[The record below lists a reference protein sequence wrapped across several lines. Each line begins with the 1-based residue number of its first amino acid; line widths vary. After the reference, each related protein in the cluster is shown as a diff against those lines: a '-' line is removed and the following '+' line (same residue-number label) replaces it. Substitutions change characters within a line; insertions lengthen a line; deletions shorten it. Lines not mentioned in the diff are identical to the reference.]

1 LTARRP
7 HSIIGHLTVGVAMK
21 LVLAVVSNQASE
33 GITDAL
39 LAAGFRTT
47 RLASTGG
54 FRREGNTTLM
64 MGVEDEDVE
73 PVLAILRAGVH
84 TAASRKAAA
93 AAQRSEGTPNGPNQP
108 SGRGAVFVLPLE
120 GYFHL

>member
-1 LTARRP
+1 
-7 HSIIGHLTVGVAMK
+7 MK
-21 LVLAVVSNQASE
+21 LVLAIVTNQAADN
-33 GITDAL
+33 ITDAL
-39 LAAGFRTT
+39 LAAGFRAT

-73 PVLAILRAGVH
+73 PVLAIVRSGAL
-84 TAASRKAAA
+84 TAPQRRG
-93 AAQRSEGTPNGPNQP
+93 AQPLPPPVEGQG

>member
-1 LTARRP
+1 
-7 HSIIGHLTVGVAMK
+7 MK
-21 LVLAVVSNQASE
+21 LVLAVVANHVAE
-33 GITDAL
+33 GLTDAL

-64 MGVEDEDVE
+64 MGVEDEDIE
-73 PVLAILRAGVH
+73 PVLALLRSGAATIGVKKSAQQAAGS
-84 TAASRKAAA
+84 A
-93 AAQRSEGTPNGPNQP
+93 QP

-120 GYFHL
+120 GHVHL

>member
-1 LTARRP
+1 
-7 HSIIGHLTVGVAMK
+7 MK
-21 LVLAVVSNQASE
+21 MVLAVVANNVAE

-54 FRREGNTTLM
+54 FRREGNTTIM
-64 MGVEDEDVE
+64 MGVDDEDVE
-73 PVLAILRAGVH
+73 PVLAILRSGVH
-84 TAASRKAAA
+84 TAASPKAAA
-93 AAQRSEGTPNGPNQP
+93 AAPPGTANQP

-120 GYFHL
+120 GHFHL

>member
-1 LTARRP
+1 
-7 HSIIGHLTVGVAMK
+7 MK
-21 LVLAVVSNQASE
+21 MVLAVVANHVAE
-33 GITDAL
+33 GLTDAL
-39 LAAGFRTT
+39 LAAGFRAT

-54 FRREGNTTLM
+54 FRREGNTTIM

-73 PVLAILRAGVH
+73 PVLAILRSGVL
-84 TAASRKAAA
+84 ASPSRKAIVAA
-93 AAQRSEGTPNGPNQP
+93 APPPQEGQG

>member
-1 LTARRP
+1 
-7 HSIIGHLTVGVAMK
+7 MK
-21 LVLAVVSNQASE
+21 MVLAVVANNVAE

-54 FRREGNTTLM
+54 FRREGNTTIM
-64 MGVEDEDVE
+64 MGVDDEDVE
-73 PVLAILRAGVH
+73 PVLAILRSGVH

-93 AAQRSEGTPNGPNQP
+93 AAPSAANQP
-108 SGRGAVFVLPLE
+108 SGRGAVFVIPLE
-120 GYFHL
+120 GHFHL

>member
-1 LTARRP
+1 
-7 HSIIGHLTVGVAMK
+7 MK
-21 LVLAVVSNQASE
+21 LVLAVVSNQSAE

-39 LAAGFRTT
+39 LAAGFRAT

-54 FRREGNTTLM
+54 FRREGNTTIL
-64 MGVEDEDVE
+64 MGVDDDDVE
-73 PVLAILRAGVH
+73 PVLAILQSGVH
-84 TAASRKAAA
+84 TAASRRSAAA
-93 AAQRSEGTPNGPNQP
+93 NPDAAGLS

>member
-1 LTARRP
+1 
-7 HSIIGHLTVGVAMK
+7 MK
-21 LVLAVVSNQASE
+21 MVLAVVANHVAE
-33 GITDAL
+33 GLTDAL

-54 FRREGNTTLM
+54 FRREGNTTIM
-64 MGVEDEDVE
+64 MGVDDEDVD
-73 PVLAILRAGVH
+73 PVLHILRSGVQ

-93 AAQRSEGTPNGPNQP
+93 MAPPGTNNQP
-108 SGRGAVFVLPLE
+108 SGRGAVFVIPLE

>member
-1 LTARRP
+1 
-7 HSIIGHLTVGVAMK
+7 MK

-39 LAAGFRTT
+39 LAAGFRAT

-54 FRREGNTTLM
+54 FRREGNTTIM

-73 PVLAILRAGVH
+73 PVLAILRSGVQ
-84 TAASRKAAA
+84 AAPSRKAIVAA
-93 AAQRSEGTPNGPNQP
+93 PPPTQEGQG